1 MAESEAEENSIDQG
15 DLATFREK
23 VVRYLTL
30 PEEIKQAQNP
40 IKAMKEEL
48 ADLEGEISR
57 FMKDQDIAQ
66 CTIPDS
72 CGGGVLVI
80 QSSTR
85 KPAPKKENIKKGVE
99 AFLRK
104 RGVEA
109 SYDDIEKEIEGTR
122 EYVTTTTLKRVKRK

>member
-1 MAESEAEENSIDQG
+1 MAESEAEENSIDAG
-15 DLATFREK
+15 ELASFREK

-30 PEEIKQAQNP
+30 PDEIKQAQIP
-40 IKAMKEEL
+40 IKAMKEEV
-48 ADLEGEISR
+48 AELEGEISR

-66 CTIPDS
+66 CTIPDN

-80 QSSTR
+80 HSSTK

-104 RGVEA
+104 RGIEG
-109 SYDDIEKEIEGTR
+109 SYDDIEKEIEVTR
-122 EYVTTTTLKRVKRK
+122 EYVTTSTLKRVKRK